1 MTYDMHD
8 YDSRNRPNSRLLMGL
23 VAGAAFGGGLALLFA
38 PRQGADM
45 RSDLA
50 SGAQRAGRKL
60 RDGYETVADSVRQR
74 ARQFADQ
81 AQELGARAGDV
92 AEDVAEDATDTL
104 HSTVGSFNESVG
116 TTARRV
122 PNGMGVTRPTI
133 D

>member
-1 MTYDMHD
+1 MTYNMHD
-8 YDSRNRPNSRLLMGL
+8 YDSRERNNNRLLMGL

-45 RSDLA
+45 RHDLA

-60 RDGYETVADSVRQR
+60 RDGYESVADSVRQR

-81 AQELGARAGDV
+81 AQELRETAD
-92 AEDVAEDATDTL
+92 DATESLQNTVE
-104 HSTVGSFNESVG
+104 ST
-116 TTARRV
+116 TTRNF

>member
-8 YDSRNRPNSRLLMGL
+8 YDRNRPNSRLLMGL

-45 RSDLA
+45 RHDLA

-81 AQELGARAGDV
+81 AQELGARA
-92 AEDVAEDATDTL
+92 EDVAEDATDSL
-104 HSTVGSFNESVG
+104 QDTVGSFKDTVG

-122 PNGMGVTRPTI
+122 PNGMGVSRPTI